1 MKIYFV
7 RHGETV
13 WNTLRIFQGSSNSPL
28 TETGREQAKRL
39 GEKLKEAREKANL
52 SQQEVADKLNVS
64 RQTISKYELNINEP
78 DLETL
83 KELSCIYGVDIKKA
97 GALSQVYLDVE
108 RIG

>member
-39 GEKLKEAREKANL
+39 GEKLKDTKFTKFYSSPLGR
-52 SQQEVADKLNVS
+52 
-64 RQTISKYELNINEP
+64 TIETSELI
-78 DLETL
+78 
-83 KELSCIYGVDIKKA
+83 
-97 GALSQVYLDVE
+97 
-108 RIG
+108 IGEI